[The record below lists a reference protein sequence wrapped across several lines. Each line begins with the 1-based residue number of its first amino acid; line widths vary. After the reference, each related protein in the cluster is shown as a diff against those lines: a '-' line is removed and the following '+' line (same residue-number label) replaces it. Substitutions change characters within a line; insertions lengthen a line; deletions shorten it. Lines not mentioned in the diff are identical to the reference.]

1 MSECDC
7 TRRQAVRSL
16 FTGSMLFP
24 AVMQQL
30 LADTSDPLAPRAPHF
45 PAKAKRVIFMYMP
58 GGVSHVDSFDYKPK
72 LIAAAEAGQTTNGRA
87 YVRPRWEFKPRGKSG
102 AMVSDLFPHIG
113 ASIDDICLIRS
124 MRGDHN
130 DHFQA
135 TLGIHTGSV
144 TVARP
149 SIGSW
154 VSYGLGTE
162 NQNLPSFVVLAPKM
176 PYCGSQVWSSDFLP
190 GCHSGTLVTAG
201 SDPIPNLA
209 RRAPTQQIEDL
220 ELGLLARLNR
230 KHQMS
235 RAADPA
241 LAARIKTFETAY
253 GMQMEMP
260 DVLDLSKESDA
271 TLKLYGLERGS
282 AKGFA
287 WQCLV
292 ARRLAERGVRFIE
305 LIDQGASDNWDSHTD
320 MASHEP
326 LARNVDQPIA
336 ALLKDLKSRGM
347 LQDTLVVWTTEFGRT
362 PHADSP
368 HGRAH
373 HNGVFCSWMAGGG
386 AKPGVVWGESDD
398 LGYKPARDEVHVHDL
413 HATILHLLGF
423 DHTRLTFRYAGRD
436 FRLTDVAGN
445 VVKGLIA

>member
-1 MSECDC
+1 MSCDC
-7 TRRQAVRSL
+7 SRRLVVRSL

-24 AVMQQL
+24 AVLQQL
-30 LADTSDPLAPRAPHF
+30 LAESADPLAPHAPHF

-72 LIAAAEAGQTTNGRA
+72 LIAAADAKEKNKDGRL
-87 YVRPRWEFKPRGKSG
+87 YVRPRWEFKPRGQCG
-102 AMVSDLFPHIG
+102 TMVSDLFPHVG
-113 ASIDDICLIRS
+113 DSMDDICLIRS

-135 TLGIHTGSV
+135 TLGVHTGSV
-144 TVARP
+144 TLARP

-162 NQNLPSFVVLAPKM
+162 NQNLPSFVVLAPKL
-176 PYCGSQVWSSDFLP
+176 PYTGAQAWSSDFLP

-201 SDPIPNLA
+201 SDPVPNLA
-209 RRAPTQQIEDL
+209 RRAPTQHIEDL
-220 ELGLLARLNR
+220 ELGLLGRLNR

-235 RAADPA
+235 RDSDPA

-260 DVLDLSKESDA
+260 QVLDLSKESDA

-282 AKGFA
+282 TKGFA
-287 WQCLV
+287 WQCIV
-292 ARRLAERGVRFIE
+292 ARRLIEHGVRFIE
-305 LIDQGASDNWDSHTD
+305 LIDQGASGNWDSHGD
-320 MASHEP
+320 MKDHEP
-326 LARNVDQPIA
+326 LARNVDQAIA
-336 ALLKDLKSRGM
+336 GLLADLKSRG
-347 LQDTLVVWTTEFGRT
+347 LLEDTLVVWTTEFGRT

-368 HGRAH
+368 NGRTH
-373 HNGVFCSWMAGGG
+373 HNSVYSSWMAGGG
-386 AKPGVVWGESDD
+386 VKPGMAWGESDD
-398 LGYKPARDEVHVHDL
+398 LGYKVAKDEVHVHDF

-423 DHTRLTFRYAGRD
+423 DHTRLTFRHAGRD

-445 VVKGLIA
+445 VVQGILA

>member
-1 MSECDC
+1 M
-7 TRRQAVRSL
+7 TRSL

-24 AVMQQL
+24 AVVRQL
-30 LADTSDPLAPRAPHF
+30 LAESSDPLAPHAPHF
-45 PAKAKRVIFMYMP
+45 SGKAKRVIFMYMP

-72 LIAAAEAGQTTNGRA
+72 LIEAAEQGLKTNGGRT
-87 YVRPRWEFKPRGKSG
+87 YVRPRWEFKPRGQSG
-102 AMVSDLFPHIG
+102 VMVSDLFPHI
-113 ASIDDICLIRS
+113 ANSIDNICLIRS

-149 SIGSW
+149 SVGSW

-162 NQNLPSFVVLAPKM
+162 NQNLPSFVVLAPKL

-201 SDPIPNLA
+201 SDPVPNLS
-209 RRAPTQQIEDL
+209 RRAPTQKIEDL

-230 KHQMS
+230 KHQMT
-235 RAADPA
+235 RPADPA

-260 DVLDLSKESDA
+260 EVLDLSKETDA
-271 TLKLYGLERGS
+271 TLALYGLERGS
-282 AKGFA
+282 TKGFA

-305 LIDQGASDNWDSHTD
+305 LIDQGASDNWDSHGNMRD
-320 MASHEP
+320 HEP

-336 ALLKDLKSRGM
+336 GLLKDLKSRGM
-347 LQDTLVVWTTEFGRT
+347 LEDTLVVWTTEFGRS

-368 HGRAH
+368 EGRSH
-373 HNGVFCSWMAGGG
+373 HNTAFSSWIAGGG
-386 AKPGVVWGESDD
+386 SKAGTVWGESDD
-398 LGYKPARDEVHVHDL
+398 LGYRVAKDEVHVHDF

-445 VVKGLIA
+445 VVKGLLV